1 MKYFDML
8 KSFDFIRKI
17 KTTAENYDFS
27 TFNQPVVQPV
37 PTPPPPVNEKLK
49 DDEEELLSLLRD
61 VKDRLTVPDNVDPQT
76 ILSEEE
82 VNNILNMLVQ
92 LQDNIF
98 SETPISQELVKQF
111 VWNIPR
117 EIYELSMRN
126 YNMNKPPCMNP
137 MYWFYM
143 FCIDFTDLNTL
154 EKEGAFANAVCTAAS
169 MEDEDFEM
177 LVDQATRY
185 REILS
190 DDDLI
195 PD

>member
-17 KTTAENYDFS
+17 KTAAENYDFS
-27 TFNQPVVQPV
+27 TIDQPVVQPV

-98 SETPISQELVKQF
+98 SETPIS
-111 VWNIPR
+111 
-117 EIYELSMRN
+117 
-126 YNMNKPPCMNP
+126 
-137 MYWFYM
+137 
-143 FCIDFTDLNTL
+143 
-154 EKEGAFANAVCTAAS
+154 
-169 MEDEDFEM
+169 
-177 LVDQATRY
+177 
-185 REILS
+185 
-190 DDDLI
+190 
-195 PD
+195 